1 MSTWPGK
8 LLLFGEYTVLL
19 DGEALAIPLKGLSAS
34 WTKKK
39 NFVDDRLISWSE
51 WLEEQECAKRL
62 PWPMDITGFQN
73 FIQNGGSFLSP
84 IPVGCGLGSSGALVA
99 GFVATW
105 SKVLPDSLSQ
115 RKAGLAFLESYFHGS
130 SSGLDP
136 LVSLQNEAIHLIK
149 GGEVLER
156 PQTNI
161 PAAFFLVDTQLPR
174 STAPLVQLF
183 TKKLDRHDF
192 RTLLQDYYMN
202 AVQRAISALIT
213 NDESV
218 LRTNFREISEF
229 QRHHFKEMI
238 PDVIYDYWSG
248 PNYNLKLCGAGGG
261 GFFLGLSETTVP
273 PVLPFRTIPLSPW
286 LVLKEQR

>member
-8 LLLFGEYTVLL
+8 LLVLGEYTVLL
-19 DGEALAIPLKGLSAS
+19 DGEALAIPLKGLNAS

-39 NFVDDRLISWSE
+39 NFVDDRLISWSK
-51 WLEEQECAKRL
+51 WLLEQQLAKRL
-62 PWPMDITGFQN
+62 PWSMDIAGFQN

-105 SKVLPDSLSQ
+105 SKALPDSLSQ

-156 PQTNI
+156 PQTKI
-161 PAAFFLVDTQLPR
+161 PPTFFLVDTQLPR

-183 TKKLDRHDF
+183 NRKLDSLDF
-192 RTLLQDYYMN
+192 RTLLQDDYMN

-218 LRTNFREISEF
+218 LWTNFREISEF

-238 PDVIYDYWSG
+238 PEVIYDYWSG
-248 PNYNLKLCGAGGG
+248 ADYNLKLCGAGGG